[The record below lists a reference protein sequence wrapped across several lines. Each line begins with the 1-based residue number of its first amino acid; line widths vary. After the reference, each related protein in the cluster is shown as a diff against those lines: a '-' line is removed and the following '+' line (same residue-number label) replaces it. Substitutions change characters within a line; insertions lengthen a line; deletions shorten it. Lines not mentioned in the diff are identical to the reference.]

1 MKNTNKALIIF
12 AALLTITSAL
22 HPTLTPEQEA
32 QAITM
37 FHKEINEAFYSRNSN
52 VSTIVCAVDK
62 LPVITSKNPFIVTI
76 NEDGDTI
83 NLLWCFT
90 NEATKIDGELLI
102 QKMLRHL
109 GTKQLQAEA
118 ILACSSTMYN
128 TLTNLRDTTTIEFF
142 RNCLQ
147 SYITERLK
155 SKTEID
161 MEVELQQMALNPL
174 SKHDGRAQLDKD
186 IDNAA
191 AIFMAYLGRKL
202 SNPNQKSLVIIKA
215 GHFNNLES
223 KQLTFKILGLP
234 RHSPP
239 FELSIEP
246 EPTDQQEV

>member
-1 MKNTNKALIIF
+1 MHALCL
-12 AALLTITSAL
+12 ALLALTSAL

-32 QAITM
+32 QAITI
-37 FHKEINEAFYSRNSN
+37 FHKEINEAFYNVNSN
-52 VSTIVCAVDK
+52 DSALLCAVDK

-83 NLLWCFT
+83 NLLWCFE
-90 NEATKIDGELLI
+90 NETAKIDSELPI

-118 ILACSSTMYN
+118 ILACSSYCYN
-128 TLTNLRDTTTIEFF
+128 ILNDHYDKACVDIF

-147 SYITERLK
+147 GYIAERLK
-155 SKTEID
+155 SKTKID
-161 MEVELQQMALNPL
+161 MEVELQHLALNPL
-174 SKHDGRAQLDKD
+174 SNHDGRAQLDKD

-246 EPTDQQEV
+246 ESTDQQEV